1 MLAGAAGRQLRDSQR
16 FQRLKASFDLTV
28 HDLLAEVGAETGCE
42 FSPETCATISEL
54 VVEKAVRAAGDLQ
67 AFAGHARRQAV
78 AGEDV
83 RLLTRRN
90 QELNARLT
98 ALSREQAEV
107 TATKRA
113 AGRAKRAAGRGHGA
127 ADGEGEGEVARR
139 GKPGPSPLID

>member
-1 MLAGAAGRQLRDSQR
+1 MGGLENFFRCLKHY

-90 QELNARLT
+90 QELVR
-98 ALSREQAEV
+98 
-107 TATKRA
+107 
-113 AGRAKRAAGRGHGA
+113 
-127 ADGEGEGEVARR
+127 
-139 GKPGPSPLID
+139 